1 LTGALKILLLHAAR
15 NSLHLTEQEE
25 TGDAG
30 GAMMRLGVRGV
41 ALALAFVAAIVWAIP
56 GPATQAQEKKFRVG
70 IVYDV
75 GGRGD
80 LSFND
85 MAYAGLARAQKEF
98 GAKLETRDMEPTAGG
113 ENREELLRLLA
124 GENFDLIFGIGF
136 LFTDSITRVAQAFP
150 TVKFG
155 IVDGY
160 IPDQP
165 NVVSL
170 LFKEQEGSF
179 LVGAAAALKSQT
191 GQIGFVGGMKIPLIE
206 KFQVGYIAG
215 AKYVVPSIQVLSD
228 YAGTT
233 GEAFRDPVKGKELAL
248 SQYDQGVD
256 IIYHAAGGTGIGVFE
271 AAVIRQKM
279 AIGVDADQSL
289 TVKPDQRAQ
298 ILTSMMKRVDV
309 AIYDS
314 IKALI
319 NGEYKAGVHDFGL
332 KENGVGYAVNQYNKA
347 AMARIIPR
355 LETLKKDIVSGKI
368 KVPSNKKELED
379 FLKTVIKK

>member
-1 LTGALKILLLHAAR
+1 MRTGMRIAAALL
-15 NSLHLTEQEE
+15 
-25 TGDAG
+25 
-30 GAMMRLGVRGV
+30 VV
-41 ALALAFVAAIVWAIP
+41 VAAILWAIP
-56 GPATQAQEKKFRVG
+56 GPQATAQAKKWRVG

-98 GAKLETRDMEPTAGG
+98 GASIETRDLEPTAGG

-124 GENFDLIFGIGF
+124 GEKYDLIFGIGF
-136 LFTDSITRVAQAFP
+136 LFTDSITRVAKDFP
-150 TVKFG
+150 NVKFA
-155 IVDGY
+155 IVDGFVG
-160 IPDQP
+160 DQP

-179 LVGAAAALKSQT
+179 LVGAAAALKSRT
-191 GQIGFVGGMKIPLIE
+191 GKIGFVGGMKIPLIE
-206 KFQVGYIAG
+206 KFEAGYIAG
-215 AKYVVPSIQVLSD
+215 AKYIKRTIEVFSE

-248 SQYDQGVD
+248 AEYDRGAD
-256 IIYHAAGGTGIGVFE
+256 IIYHASGGTGIGVFE
-271 AAVIRQKM
+271 AAVVKKRL

-309 AIYDS
+309 AVYET
-314 IKALI
+314 IKAMTT
-319 NGEYKAGVHDFGL
+319 GQYKGGVREFGL
-332 KENGVGYAVNQYNKA
+332 KENGVGYAVNDYNKA
-347 AMARIIPR
+347 MIQDVTAK
-355 LETLKKDIVSGKI
+355 LEALKKDIIAGKI
-368 KVPSNKKELED
+368 KVPSDKKLLEE
-379 FLKTVIKK
+379 FLKTLK

>member
-1 LTGALKILLLHAAR
+1 MRTGMRVAAALL
-15 NSLHLTEQEE
+15 
-25 TGDAG
+25 
-30 GAMMRLGVRGV
+30 VV
-41 ALALAFVAAIVWAIP
+41 VAAILWAIP
-56 GPATQAQEKKFRVG
+56 GPQATAQAKKWRVG

-98 GAKLETRDMEPTAGG
+98 GASIETRDLEPTAGG

-124 GENFDLIFGIGF
+124 GEKYDLIFGIGF
-136 LFTDSITRVAQAFP
+136 LFTDSITRVAKDFP
-150 TVKFG
+150 NVKFA
-155 IVDGY
+155 IVDGF
-160 IPDQP
+160 IGDQP

-179 LVGAAAALKSQT
+179 LVGAAAALKSRT
-191 GQIGFVGGMKIPLIE
+191 GKIGFVGGMKIPLIE
-206 KFQVGYIAG
+206 KFEAGYIAG
-215 AKYVVPSIQVLSD
+215 AKYIKRTIEVFSE

-248 SQYDQGVD
+248 AEYDRGAD
-256 IIYHAAGGTGIGVFE
+256 IIYHASGGTGIGVFE
-271 AAVIRQKM
+271 AAVVKKRL

-309 AIYDS
+309 AVYET
-314 IKALI
+314 IKATTT
-319 NGEYKAGVHDFGL
+319 GQYKAGVREFGL
-332 KENGVGYAVNQYNKA
+332 KENGVGYAVNDYNKA
-347 AMARIIPR
+347 MIQDVTAK
-355 LETLKKDIVSGKI
+355 LEALKKDIIAGKI
-368 KVPSNKKELED
+368 KVPSDKKLLEE
-379 FLKTVIKK
+379 FLKTLK

>member
-1 LTGALKILLLHAAR
+1 MRTGMRVAAALL
-15 NSLHLTEQEE
+15 
-25 TGDAG
+25 
-30 GAMMRLGVRGV
+30 VV
-41 ALALAFVAAIVWAIP
+41 VAAILWAIP
-56 GPATQAQEKKFRVG
+56 GPQATAQAKKWRVG

-98 GAKLETRDMEPTAGG
+98 GASIETRDLEPTAGG

-124 GENFDLIFGIGF
+124 GEKYDLIFGIGF
-136 LFTDSITRVAQAFP
+136 LFTDSITRVAKDFP
-150 TVKFG
+150 HVKFA
-155 IVDGY
+155 IVDGF
-160 IPDQP
+160 IGDQP

-179 LVGAAAALKSQT
+179 LVGAAAALKSRT
-191 GQIGFVGGMKIPLIE
+191 GKIGFVGGMKIPLIE
-206 KFQVGYIAG
+206 KFEAGYIAG
-215 AKYVVPSIQVLSD
+215 AKYIKRTIEVFSE

-248 SQYDQGVD
+248 AEYDRGAD
-256 IIYHAAGGTGIGVFE
+256 IIYHASGGTGIGVFE
-271 AAVIRQKM
+271 AAVVKKRL

-309 AIYDS
+309 AVYET
-314 IKALI
+314 IKATTT
-319 NGEYKAGVHDFGL
+319 GQYKGGVREFGL
-332 KENGVGYAVNQYNKA
+332 KENGVGYAVNDYNKA
-347 AMARIIPR
+347 MIQDVTAK
-355 LETLKKDIVSGKI
+355 LEALKKDIIAGKI
-368 KVPSNKKELED
+368 KVPSDKKLLEE
-379 FLKTVIKK
+379 FLKTLK